1 MNKLTASVSKR
12 FTLSYKIAVN
22 EKVIFVGLIVFTP
35 FFVIY
40 FLNQPDFFV
49 RAARAQFKIPF
60 IFLIFEYIFLL
71 FLLLL
76 FSAGCIVFLFFHND
90 PVLFPFTGL
99 LWMQVHLLQDPESFH
114 SNQTGMSST
123 HLHALYVCFCVCVCT
138 LILNIHVCV
147 SASVLRLTASGRES
161 ALEVV
166 GTTRIHT
173 NTTRS
178 IRSTWSARDRCSL
191 SSEDPGEDDNN
202 KNI

>member
-49 RAARAQFKIPF
+49 RAARVQFKIPF
-60 IFLIFEYIFLL
+60 FLIFEYIFLL
-71 FLLLL
+71 FWSSFCSFIMTRFCFLSQVYSGCKFT
-76 FSAGCIVFLFFHND
+76 FSKIPN
-90 PVLFPFTGL
+90 PFT
-99 LWMQVHLLQDPESFH
+99 
-114 SNQTGMSST
+114 QTKR
-123 HLHALYVCFCVCVCT
+123 VCHPHTFIHYTFVFVCVCVCT

-166 GTTRIHT
+166 GTTRIRT

>member
-49 RAARAQFKIPF
+49 RAARVQFKIPF
-60 IFLIFEYIFLL
+60 FFFFLSTFFFCSCCFCFQLV
-71 FLLLL
+71 
-76 FSAGCIVFLFFHND
+76 VFLFFHND

-114 SNQTGMSST
+114 SNQTGLSST

-166 GTTRIHT
+166 GTTRIRT

>member
-1 MNKLTASVSKR
+1 MFSLKYL
-12 FTLSYKIAVN
+12 FFFFLS
-22 EKVIFVGLIVFTP
+22 T
-35 FFVIY
+35 FFFCSCCFCFQLV
-40 FLNQPDFFV
+40 
-49 RAARAQFKIPF
+49 
-60 IFLIFEYIFLL
+60 
-71 FLLLL
+71 
-76 FSAGCIVFLFFHND
+76 VFLFFHND

-114 SNQTGMSST
+114 SNQTGLSST

>member
-49 RAARAQFKIPF
+49 RAARVQFKIPF
-60 IFLIFEYIFLL
+60 FLIFEYIFLL
-71 FLLLL
+71 LWSSFCSFIMTRFCFLSQVYSGCKFT
-76 FSAGCIVFLFFHND
+76 FSKIPN
-90 PVLFPFTGL
+90 PFT
-99 LWMQVHLLQDPESFH
+99 
-114 SNQTGMSST
+114 QTKR
-123 HLHALYVCFCVCVCT
+123 VCHPHTFMHYTFVFVCVCVCT

>member
-49 RAARAQFKIPF
+49 RAARVQFKIPF
-60 IFLIFEYIFLL
+60 FLIFEYIFLL
-71 FLLLL
+71 FWSSFCSFIMTRFCFLSQVYSGCKFT
-76 FSAGCIVFLFFHND
+76 FSKIPN
-90 PVLFPFTGL
+90 PFT
-99 LWMQVHLLQDPESFH
+99 
-114 SNQTGMSST
+114 QTKR
-123 HLHALYVCFCVCVCT
+123 VCHPHTFIHYMFVFVCVCVCT

-202 KNI
+202 KNNIN

>member
-49 RAARAQFKIPF
+49 RAARVQFKIPF
-60 IFLIFEYIFLL
+60 FLIFEYIFLL
-71 FLLLL
+71 FWSSFCSFIMTRFCFLSQVYSGCKFT
-76 FSAGCIVFLFFHND
+76 FSKIPN
-90 PVLFPFTGL
+90 PFT
-99 LWMQVHLLQDPESFH
+99 
-114 SNQTGMSST
+114 QTKR
-123 HLHALYVCFCVCVCT
+123 VCHPHTFIHYMFVFVCVCVCT

-166 GTTRIHT
+166 GTTRIRT

-202 KNI
+202 KNNIN

>member
-22 EKVIFVGLIVFTP
+22 EKVIFVSLIVFTP

-49 RAARAQFKIPF
+49 RAARVQFKIPF
-60 IFLIFEYIFLL
+60 FLIFEYIFLL
-71 FLLLL
+71 FWSSFCSFIMTRFCFLSQVYSGCKFT
-76 FSAGCIVFLFFHND
+76 FSKIPN
-90 PVLFPFTGL
+90 PFT
-99 LWMQVHLLQDPESFH
+99 
-114 SNQTGMSST
+114 QTKR
-123 HLHALYVCFCVCVCT
+123 VCHPHTFMHYTFVFVCVCVCT

-166 GTTRIHT
+166 GTTRIRT

>member
-49 RAARAQFKIPF
+49 RAARVQFKIPF
-60 IFLIFEYIFLL
+60 FFIFEYIFLL

-114 SNQTGMSST
+114 SNQTGLSST
-123 HLHALYVCFCVCVCT
+123 HLHALYVCFCVCVCVHFN
-138 LILNIHVCV
+138 LKYSCLCFCFCPQINGQWKGV
-147 SASVLRLTASGRES
+147 SAGGCGNYKDSYKHNPIYQINLERSGPLLIELRGSR
-161 ALEVV
+161 
-166 GTTRIHT
+166 
-173 NTTRS
+173 
-178 IRSTWSARDRCSL
+178 
-191 SSEDPGEDDNN
+191 
-202 KNI
+202 